1 MEYYE
6 EQLNENLPLDVQAKS
21 EPMEILLKG
30 NVEDFGLTGEVIE
43 QLMSEFYVYND
54 NRIEVIFKFEDELK
68 GISEITEFAMEC
80 FN

>member
-6 EQLNENLPLDVQAKS
+6 ERLNENLPLDVQAKS
-21 EPMEILLKG
+21 EPMEIFTLLKG
-30 NVEDFGLTGEVIE
+30 NVEDFELTREVIE

-68 GISEITEFAMEC
+68 RTAEITEFAME
-80 FN
+80 